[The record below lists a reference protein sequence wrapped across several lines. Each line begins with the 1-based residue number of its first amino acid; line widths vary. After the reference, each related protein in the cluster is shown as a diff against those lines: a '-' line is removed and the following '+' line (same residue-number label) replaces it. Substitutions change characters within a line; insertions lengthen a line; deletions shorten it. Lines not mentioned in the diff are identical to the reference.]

1 MQRLFKQS
9 VALLVSLFV
18 LLACD
23 ASEVISEEYF
33 PNGTVKKRFS
43 TLQEGDQSF
52 IQYEHYNEIGQLIRK
67 GINLGEVAHL
77 EERYENEELVY
88 YKEIQGD
95 SLLKQTFDIEG
106 DLSLKVK
113 YSLSDSLGKRFTY
126 YPGERVM
133 YIDEVKADV
142 QHGKSYYYLKNGMLK
157 SESKF
162 ANGKPIDTTYW
173 YNSHSELASITVYQ
187 SSCDKSDSLCT
198 DTLSSQTIIIG
209 E

>member
-23 ASEVISEEYF
+23 ASEIITEEYF
-33 PNGTVKKRFS
+33 PNGTIKKRFS
-43 TLQEGDQSF
+43 TLHEGDQSF
-52 IQYEHYNEIGQLIRK
+52 IQYEHYNETGQLTRK
-67 GINLGEVAHL
+67 GFSLGEVAHL

-88 YKEIQGD
+88 YKAIQGD
-95 SLLKQTFDIEG
+95 TLLKQTFNSEG

-133 YIDEVKADV
+133 YIDEVKGNL
-142 QHGKSYYYLKNGMLK
+142 QHGKSFYYLKNGMLK
-157 SESKF
+157 SQSKF

-173 YNSHSELASITVYQ
+173 YNSHSELVSITVYQ
-187 SSCDKSDSLCT
+187 ASCDKSDSLWT
-198 DTLSSQTIIIG
+198 ETLSSQTISIG
-209 E
+209 K